1 MIELTFCTLTIMKKI
16 NLLVSKFAT
25 KRLAGMTL
33 GASVCAV
40 AIASTILPQ
49 KASAQALT
57 PVQTPSNV
65 TSQQSEK
72 DTMYGQSGDF
82 NVMNLIHRSQMGTGE
97 LTDPSKSISD
107 AATRFRLEQQR
118 QLNQPSSSGNL
129 QPQLP
134 QNPATN
140 SQPSN

>member
-1 MIELTFCTLTIMKKI
+1 MIELTFCALTTMKKI
-16 NLLVSKFAT
+16 NLLVPKFASL
-25 KRLAGMTL
+25 RLAL
-33 GASVCAV
+33 GGSVCAI
-40 AIASTILPQ
+40 AIASIILPQ
-49 KASAQALT
+49 KASAQALS

-65 TSQQSEK
+65 TTQQSEK

-82 NVMNLIHRSQMGTGE
+82 NVMNLIHRAQIGAGE

-129 QPQLP
+129 PQTLP
-134 QNPATN
+134 QNPASN
-140 SQPSN
+140 SQPNN

>member
-1 MIELTFCTLTIMKKI
+1 MKKI

-25 KRLAGMTL
+25 KRLASMTL

-129 QPQLP
+129 QQQLP

-140 SQPSN
+140 SQQNN

>member
-1 MIELTFCTLTIMKKI
+1 MIEVTFCTITTMKNI
-16 NLLVSKFAT
+16 NLLLSEFAS
-25 KRLAGMTL
+25 KRLVSMTL
-33 GASVCAV
+33 GLSVSAI

-49 KASAQALT
+49 RASAQALN

-65 TSQQSEK
+65 TTQQSEK

-82 NVMNLIHRSQMGTGE
+82 NVMNLIHRAQMGTGE
-97 LTDPSKSISD
+97 LTDPSKSIND

-118 QLNQPSSSGNL
+118 QLNQPSSPSNL
-129 QPQLP
+129 QQTLP
-134 QNPATN
+134 QNPASN

>member
-1 MIELTFCTLTIMKKI
+1 MKNI
-16 NLLVSKFAT
+16 NLLSSKFASL
-25 KRLAGMTL
+25 RLV
-33 GASVCAV
+33 SVAMGLSVSAV

-49 KASAQALT
+49 RASAQALN

-65 TSQQSEK
+65 TTQQNEQ

-118 QLNQPSSSGNL
+118 QLNQPASGNL
-129 QPQLP
+129 QQQLP
-134 QNPATN
+134 QNPASN
-140 SQPSN
+140 SQPNN

>member
-1 MIELTFCTLTIMKKI
+1 MKNI
-16 NLLVSKFAT
+16 NLLVPEFAS
-25 KRLAGMTL
+25 KRLVSVAL

-49 KASAQALT
+49 KASAQALN
-57 PVQTPSNV
+57 PVLAPSNV
-65 TSQQSEK
+65 TTQQSEQ

-82 NVMNLIHRSQMGTGE
+82 NVMNLIHRSQIGTGE
-97 LTDPSKSISD
+97 LTDPGKSISD

-118 QLNQPSSSGNL
+118 QLNQPSNGNL
-129 QPQLP
+129 QQQLP
-134 QNPATN
+134 QNPTSN

>member
-1 MIELTFCTLTIMKKI
+1 MKKI

-25 KRLAGMTL
+25 KRLASMTL

-129 QPQLP
+129 QQQLP